1 VKTYEQYEKFIVSRY
16 MFWKYFSKLKA
27 NFYCDTCNVFLPNT
41 RYVCLDCAEHCL
53 CYACFSRSS
62 VDMPTIDSDDDV
74 TPTAAQQAT
83 PQPYFATEHKSCHR
97 MLLLSHTCD
106 KCGSLVVGKRV
117 HCLDCPDF
125 DLCLMCHKNFD
136 SPLISGLFAENE
148 VPNSHAKDHKV
159 EFIEPVILVAKP
171 EKALDVQLYVH
182 IHTKMLF
189 AIMTLRVS
197 NLLAIQTDNTVDSDE
212 SNDEINTV
220 DFYRQVDFSYAHMHQ
235 VHASC
240 LRLLFFLVHSLEP
253 RLSPKIDEDVRV
265 DQAVVESLG
274 LFVAHNQ
281 ETLIGLISSAV
292 KVSTG
297 LLLSKTGKEHQ
308 LAFTSLYLNRSDVLE
323 TFFSLSVTTESSRFD
338 EINLYQ
344 IIRFFLNLI
353 IRNQSDEFSLD
364 EAILCM
370 VISIVKLL
378 LLEAE
383 PQQVDA
389 VVKSLIYDLKHKF
402 EYLRLVDENDM
413 DEDDDEMKFTKETTL
428 ELLFNWIDESI
439 ETDQIGLAALYVSI
453 FSNLN
458 ASVEWRPKVLNFI
471 DKMLTLILASVSG
484 NKSNGVDANGSMG
497 YSQSKLYNFMY
508 ALNCTPY
515 STSKIV
521 LTF

>member
-1 VKTYEQYEKFIVSRY
+1 
-16 MFWKYFSKLKA
+16 M
-27 NFYCDTCNVFLPNT
+27 
-41 RYVCLDCAEHCL
+41 
-53 CYACFSRSS
+53 
-62 VDMPTIDSDDDV
+62 
-74 TPTAAQQAT
+74 
-83 PQPYFATEHKSCHR
+83 
-97 MLLLSHTCD
+97 
-106 KCGSLVVGKRV
+106 
-117 HCLDCPDF
+117 
-125 DLCLMCHKNFD
+125 
-136 SPLISGLFAENE
+136 
-148 VPNSHAKDHKV
+148 PNSHAKDHKV

-171 EKALDVQLYVH
+171 EKALDVQVYLH

-189 AIMTLRVS
+189 AILTLRVS
-197 NLLAIQTDNTVDSDE
+197 NLLAIQTDNPADSGE
-212 SNDEINTV
+212 SNDEMNTV
-220 DFYRQVDFSYAHMHQ
+220 DFYRQVDFSYAHMQQ

-253 RLSPKIDEDVRV
+253 RLSAKIDEDVRV
-265 DQAVVESLG
+265 DQAVVENLG

-297 LLLSKTGKEHQ
+297 LLLSKAGKEHQ

-323 TFFSLSVTTESSRFD
+323 TFFSLSPYVAAESSRFD

-344 IIRFFLNLI
+344 IIRFFINLI

-370 VISIVKLL
+370 VISILKLL

-389 VVKSLIYDLKHKF
+389 VVKSIIYDLKHKF
-402 EYLRLVDENDM
+402 EYLRLIDENDM

-439 ETDQIGLAALYVSI
+439 ETGQIGLAALYVSI
-453 FSNLN
+453 LSNLN

-521 LTF
+521 LTFLTNTIFSENSFYENY